1 MDVKYGISSESYKKE
16 DLQEF
21 MVFENLLKRCEMM
34 RKNSSRII
42 KSIIILTIVA
52 STLSTS
58 AFAAW
63 TWSTPGYE
71 WAREKRL
78 TSITNT
84 STLNNKVSHAN
95 FYSILIKYLKLKGVE
110 PKDSVKQNVIGVE
123 SFNKALVGVVNDVE
137 DYITR
142 TSLTPQ
148 EYRELVTYIDHMRSV
163 SEGVNVGTLPNNA
176 DLLTRDSLK
185 DIYLY
190 LSLAKYKAAT
200 LISDPSYKN
209 LILSNEGPTP
219 KYNVGNVAYKEII
232 DYNIKPYFGD
242 ISREEF
248 LVLMF
253 SLLSEQDVTEKQI
266 IQQFIDAGVLMGYEN
281 GDVRLENPL
290 TYAEMFTFLRRFEIF
305 DFNPEPESQ
314 EGEGTEED
322 VKEYN

>member
-1 MDVKYGISSESYKKE
+1 
-16 DLQEF
+16 
-21 MVFENLLKRCEMM
+21 MM
-34 RKNSSRII
+34 RKNSSRLI

-78 TSITNT
+78 TTISNT

-95 FYSILIKYLKLKGVE
+95 FYSILIKYLNLKGVM
-110 PKDSVKQNVIGVE
+110 PGRNVKQNVQNINP
-123 SFNKALVGVVNDVE
+123 FNKALEGVVANVE
-137 DYITR
+137 RYITQ

-148 EYRELVTYIDHMRSV
+148 QYRELVTYVEHMRTV
-163 SEGVNVGTLPNNA
+163 SNEGLNVGILPDNA
-176 DLLTRDSLK
+176 DMLTRDSLK
-185 DIYLY
+185 DVYLY

-200 LISDPSYKN
+200 LISDSNYRNLVIKN
-209 LILSNEGPTP
+209 LGPTE

-242 ISREEF
+242 ISRREF
-248 LVLMF
+248 LILMF
-253 SLLSEQDVTEKQI
+253 SLLSDQSLSDEDVLV
-266 IQQFIDAGVLMGYEN
+266 QFEEGGVLVGYEN
-281 GDVRLENPL
+281 GELELDNPL

-305 DFNPEPESQ
+305 DFNPEPEI
-314 EGEGTEED
+314 EDGEGTNSDD